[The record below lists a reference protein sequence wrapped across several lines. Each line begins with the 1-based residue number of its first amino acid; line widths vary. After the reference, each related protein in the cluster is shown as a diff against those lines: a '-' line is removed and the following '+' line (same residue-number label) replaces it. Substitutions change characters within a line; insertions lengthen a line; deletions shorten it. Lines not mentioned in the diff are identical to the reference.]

1 MHLEKYAEDREKL
14 AAAPLAAA
22 IPLAGKL
29 LWGGLTA
36 LGLYEGGKQMYSGG
50 KKLMRGERGGLGDL
64 AGGALMAGFS
74 AVPSWGAAG
83 GIKALGRIGAAAG
96 STKAV
101 PLATKALRASHT
113 IGKPFQR
120 GAERLGG
127 AMLSPFSAAL
137 GWKPGAGAKA
147 MAGSIGGAVGI
158 PMALNAAENTVRG
171 APKPTMH
178 VGPGNAFSGGGFGGG
193 NAAFPMREIT
203 TPAQV
208 APQHT
213 FMQPNSN
220 MWNMPPG
227 VQFGGGY
234 GQS

>member
-83 GIKALGRIGAAAG
+83 CIKALGRIGAAAG
-96 STKAV
+96 STKC
-101 PLATKALRASHT
+101 
-113 IGKPFQR
+113 
-120 GAERLGG
+120 
-127 AMLSPFSAAL
+127 
-137 GWKPGAGAKA
+137 
-147 MAGSIGGAVGI
+147 
-158 PMALNAAENTVRG
+158 
-171 APKPTMH
+171 
-178 VGPGNAFSGGGFGGG
+178 
-193 NAAFPMREIT
+193 
-203 TPAQV
+203 
-208 APQHT
+208 
-213 FMQPNSN
+213 
-220 MWNMPPG
+220 
-227 VQFGGGY
+227 
-234 GQS
+234 